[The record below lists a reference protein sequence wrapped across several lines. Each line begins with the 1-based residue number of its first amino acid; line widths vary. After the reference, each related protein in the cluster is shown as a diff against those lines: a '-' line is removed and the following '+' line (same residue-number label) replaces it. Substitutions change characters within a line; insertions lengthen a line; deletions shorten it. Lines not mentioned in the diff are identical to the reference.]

1 MLLSL
6 PAACFAATS
15 ISSRALDVSHDDTST
30 TCRSH
35 EASLTCISLP
45 SSTIQTPGRVLI
57 TNRGMNHMASMWYH
71 LETPPTDCT
80 LLRTCA

>member
-6 PAACFAATS
+6 PVACFAPTS

-30 TCRSH
+30 TCKGN

-45 SSTIQTPGRVLI
+45 SKAIKAPGSVLM
-57 TNRGMNHMASMWYH
+57 TYRNMNHVASMW
-71 LETPPTDCT
+71 
-80 LLRTCA
+80 